1 MLPIKLSQPA
11 FFTGLDASIGATAQQ
26 LTERSVA
33 LNRGIIITCTT
44 GTVYIGPNS
53 GVSAANGY
61 PLVSASDKTVEV
73 FVDDPSKVWII
84 GDAPAQAYKWV
95 AS

>member
-1 MLPIKLSQPA
+1 MLPVKLSQNI
-11 FFTGLDASIGATAQQ
+11 FFTGLDASIGAAAQQ
-26 LTERSVA
+26 LTGRSLV
-33 LNRGIIITCTT
+33 LKRGVIITCTT

-53 GVSAANGY
+53 GVTSATGY
-61 PLVSASDKTVEV
+61 PLVAAADKTVEV
-73 FVDDPSKVWII
+73 FIDDPSKVWII